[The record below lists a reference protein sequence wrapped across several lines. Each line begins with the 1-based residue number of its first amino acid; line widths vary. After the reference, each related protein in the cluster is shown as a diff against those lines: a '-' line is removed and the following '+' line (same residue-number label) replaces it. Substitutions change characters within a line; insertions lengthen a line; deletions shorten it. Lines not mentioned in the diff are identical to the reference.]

1 MSSQGD
7 LIGGRTHQM
16 DATAQRFLSELAS
29 FEDASKRI
37 TAAVADLEADWFG
50 RGSAAYQSAMN
61 TWNTHLM
68 AVLNDLHRL
77 TEGLQG
83 SSQALS
89 ELDQL
94 MASKFSGYE

>member
-16 DATAQRFLSELAS
+16 DAAAQRFLTELAS
-29 FEDASKRI
+29 FEDSAKRI

-50 RGSAAYQSAMN
+50 RGSTAYQNAMS
-61 TWNTHLM
+61 TWNTHIM
-68 AVLNDLHRL
+68 AVLNDLRQL
-77 TEGLQG
+77 TQGLQG

-89 ELDQL
+89 DLDQL